1 MGYLIELSFS
11 LKNLTNLEDFIAKF
25 LDNAE
30 KNNCDFYYQDFEI
43 MNKNTMCI
51 YNINFDFE
59 DNIIK
64 FIRYIRNNK
73 KIKIDFLGIN
83 DKDIIF
89 ASKKYLNT
97 IDKNIALQY
106 LKNKKNGSLEKLSP
120 SIYHVLKR

>member
-11 LKNLTNLEDFIAKF
+11 LKNLTNLEDFITNF

-43 MNKNTMCI
+43 MNKNAMCI

-97 IDKNIALQY
+97 IDKNIAIQY

-120 SIYHVLKR
+120 SIYQVLKR

>member
-11 LKNLTNLEDFIAKF
+11 LKNLSNLENFITKF
-25 LDNAE
+25 LDSAE

-43 MNKNTMCI
+43 INKNTICI
-51 YNINFDFE
+51 YNINFNFE

-64 FIRYIRNNK
+64 FIRHIRNNK

-97 IDKNIALQY
+97 IDKNIAIKY

-120 SIYHVLKR
+120 SIYQVLKR